1 MFNTFKREF
10 VIAQLRAF
18 GVKDIDGKAFEQ
30 VTYRELLAELAK
42 QRATKQ

>member
-10 VIAQLRAF
+10 VIARLRAF